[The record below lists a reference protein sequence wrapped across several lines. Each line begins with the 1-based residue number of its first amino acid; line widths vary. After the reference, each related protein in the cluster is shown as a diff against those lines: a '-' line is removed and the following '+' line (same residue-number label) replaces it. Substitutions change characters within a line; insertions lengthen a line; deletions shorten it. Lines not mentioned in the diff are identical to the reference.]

1 MAMAETVEAEVAGI
15 GFRFVS
21 KSKPFST
28 ESRCLKGFAVNALRL
43 DDVVTIDCHEV
54 KALDAIPLVS
64 EFSAVQSEDCFD
76 PCRWSVGRSA
86 DGSEV
91 IRVDYF
97 DHTRRLLSVQ
107 CILTSP
113 SSADVSLVQS
123 ADCDVL
129 HIYSFP
135 FFNLLLSRLLL
146 HRDGFLIHSS
156 AVRYAGHGLLFTAQ
170 SGTGKSTMARLW
182 ANRGASIVND
192 DMNAVRSYSSD
203 SGCRT
208 AVYNI
213 PMPAYNQHP
222 REAELACA
230 FRISQSPDNH
240 LSPLKGIQALSAV
253 MPGVIQQPF
262 DKASTLSTV
271 KAVSSALQSVSS
283 AAVGFNLSTDPDS
296 DIVSAVVNFYGLNV

>member
-1 MAMAETVEAEVAGI
+1 MAETVEAEVADI

-107 CILTSP
+107 CILTATCCTSTASR
-113 SSADVSLVQS
+113 SSICCCPV
-123 ADCDVL
+123 C
-129 HIYSFP
+129 F
-135 FFNLLLSRLLL
+135 
-146 HRDGFLIHSS
+146 
-156 AVRYAGHGLLFTAQ
+156 
-170 SGTGKSTMARLW
+170 STEMA
-182 ANRGASIVND
+182 S
-192 DMNAVRSYSSD
+192 
-203 SGCRT
+203 
-208 AVYNI
+208 
-213 PMPAYNQHP
+213 
-222 REAELACA
+222 
-230 FRISQSPDNH
+230 
-240 LSPLKGIQALSAV
+240 
-253 MPGVIQQPF
+253 
-262 DKASTLSTV
+262 
-271 KAVSSALQSVSS
+271 
-283 AAVGFNLSTDPDS
+283 
-296 DIVSAVVNFYGLNV
+296 